1 VQWRVNSLTVHYGTA
16 IAVDDVS
23 LSVSRG
29 SVVSVIGSN
38 GAGKSTIMNAVA
50 GLLKPTNGEIWFE
63 EDRIDGLKPDKR
75 VKLGIVYVPEGRRL
89 FPYMSVENNLN
100 LGAYLRSDKNGI
112 KHDLEMVFGRFPILH
127 QRRGQKAGTLS
138 GGEQQMLAIG
148 RALMAAPKLLLLDE
162 PSVGL
167 SPLMAQSIGDIISDI
182 NRAGI
187 SVLLVEQNAGLVF
200 EVAKRGYVLEVGKV
214 VLEGSIA
221 ELTNS
226 SVLRK
231 AFLG

>member
-1 VQWRVNSLTVHYGTA
+1 VQLRVNSLTVHYGTA